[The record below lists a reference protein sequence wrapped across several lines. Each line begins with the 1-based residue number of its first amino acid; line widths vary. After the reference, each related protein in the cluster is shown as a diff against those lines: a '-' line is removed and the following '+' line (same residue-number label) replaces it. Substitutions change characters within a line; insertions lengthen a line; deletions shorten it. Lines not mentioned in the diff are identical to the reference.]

1 MASELVKRQ
10 WDFARMLPLLLQK
23 AHALGFE
30 MSMGEAWR
38 IGDTR
43 CHGARLAVDLNLW
56 SRDGVL
62 VTDTE
67 THRPLGEFWENIGG
81 SWGGRF
87 KKADGNHYSLAYNG
101 KR

>member
-10 WDFARMLPLLLQK
+10 WEFSRLLPLLLQK
-23 AHALGFE
+23 ANALGFE
-30 MSMGEAWR
+30 VSLGEAWR

-56 SRDGVL
+56 IDGAL
-62 VTDTE
+62 VKDME
-67 THRPLGEFWENIGG
+67 PHRPLGEFWEGIGG

-87 KKADGNHYSLAYNG
+87 KSGDANHYSLAYNG